1 MSNVRKSKA
10 VDHFMQD
17 DTYEPVRP
25 SINGQV
31 PNRQDYDGPVT
42 RILTLPP
49 QIRLGSQVHVSEDL
63 RYTPPRVLNPEQ

>member
-25 SINGQV
+25 SINGQA
-31 PNRQDYDGPVT
+31 PNRQDYD
-42 RILTLPP
+42 
-49 QIRLGSQVHVSEDL
+49 EDSDG
-63 RYTPPRVLNPEQ
+63 